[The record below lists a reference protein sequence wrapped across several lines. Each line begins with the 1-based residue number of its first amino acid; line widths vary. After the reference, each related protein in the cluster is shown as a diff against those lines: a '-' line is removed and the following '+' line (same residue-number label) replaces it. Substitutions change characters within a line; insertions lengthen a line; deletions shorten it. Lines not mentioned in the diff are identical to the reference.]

1 MIVPEPIKID
11 FGIGF
16 LLIKY
21 AVNERVEDLEAI
33 VEELGVIAL
42 RWQAHSEWH
51 FGWQIAHIVSKL
63 HVLSP
68 IFIASFCSANIQI
81 EMGKLEKQ
89 IGKVLLERVQ
99 HRELEVL

>member
-1 MIVPEPIKID
+1 MVQNRFYFWIR
-11 FGIGF
+11 F
-16 LLIKY
+16 LLIKFAIY
-21 AVNERVEDLEAI
+21 ELIKGLEAI

-99 HRELEVL
+99 HRELDVL

>member
-51 FGWQIAHIVSKL
+51 FGW
-63 HVLSP
+63 
-68 IFIASFCSANIQI
+68 
-81 EMGKLEKQ
+81 
-89 IGKVLLERVQ
+89 
-99 HRELEVL
+99 